1 MRTLAHISDV
11 HFGREDPE
19 IVAGLVAAIGVAKP
33 DVIVVSGDLTQR
45 AKKRQ
50 FRAARVFLREL
61 PQVPQIVVP
70 GNHDVSATNLFE
82 RAVRPLA
89 RYKRF
94 ITRDLSPFYA
104 DGQVAIAGINTVR
117 IGAVK
122 NGRINS
128 RQMRLACEQ
137 FERAGGPATRVVVM
151 HHPIDMPE
159 EDVKHELVGRSA
171 AAMAEFAR
179 CRVDLVL
186 SGHLHAGLTLST
198 RSRYDLPG
206 YSAIVAQA
214 GTAVSTRTRGEAN
227 AWNLIRIFEPGER
240 EEAEEKTIEILKMI
254 WQGSR
259 FKAGG
264 LYRYL
269 KRGGGW
275 ELVGV

>member
-19 IVAGLVAAIGVAKP
+19 TVVGLVVAIAAAAP
-33 DVIVVSGDLTQR
+33 DVVVVSGDLTQR

-50 FRAARVFLREL
+50 FRAARAFLREL
-61 PQVPQIVVP
+61 PKVPTIVVP

-94 ITRDLSPFYA
+94 ITTDLSPFFA
-104 DGQVAIAGINTVR
+104 DEQVAIAGINTVR

-137 FERAGGPATRVVVM
+137 FGRAAAGAVRVVVM
-151 HHPIDMPE
+151 HHPIDMPA
-159 EDVKHELVGRSA
+159 EDVRHELVGRSA

-179 CRVDLVL
+179 CRVDLIL
-186 SGHLHAGLTLST
+186 SGHLHSGLTLST
-198 RSRYDLPG
+198 SARYDLPG

-227 AWNLIRIFEPGER
+227 AWNLIRVSGAAEGEG
-240 EEAEEKTIEILKMI
+240 AKTIEVQQMS
-254 WQGSR
+254 WHGSR
-259 FKAGG
+259 FKAGRTD
-264 LYRYL
+264 RYL
-269 KRGGGW
+269 KGVDGW
-275 ELVGV
+275 ALEGV

>member
-19 IVAGLVAAIGVAKP
+19 IVAGLVASLAAAKP
-33 DVIVVSGDLTQR
+33 DILVVSGDLTQR

-50 FRAARVFLREL
+50 FRAARAFLRDL
-61 PQVPQIVVP
+61 PQVPLIVVP

-82 RAVRPLA
+82 RTVRPLA

-94 ITRDLSPFYA
+94 ITPDLSPFYA
-104 DGQVAIAGINTVR
+104 DGEIAVAGINTVR
-117 IGAVK
+117 IGSVK

-137 FERAGGPATRVVVM
+137 FNRAGQNLSRVVVM
-151 HHPIDMPE
+151 HHPIDMPA

-179 CRVDLVL
+179 CRVDLIL
-186 SGHLHAGLTLST
+186 SGHLHSGLTLST
-198 RSRYDLPG
+198 STRYDLPG

-227 AWNLIRIFEPGER
+227 AWNLIRISEAGGPGGTEER
-240 EEAEEKTIEILKMI
+240 TIEVQQMA
-254 WQGSR
+254 WQTTR
-259 FKAGG
+259 FKAGRTD
-264 LYRYL
+264 RYS
-269 KRGGGW
+269 KREGGW
-275 ELVGV
+275 ESLPS